1 MALKTA
7 PAKMSTT
14 AARPQNLVANGIQLL
29 DLSGNLQLRVVL
41 AHDPAKCE
49 RFAEKDRAHLQ
60 KNLKRDLRTNEAICS
75 TKSRIRF
82 EGRARSAR
90 ATLSGLAVTKFSGS
104 QADPRG
110 AGGGDPCVCVSSP
123 ASYF

>member
-29 DLSGNLQLRVVL
+29 DLSGRPQLRVVL

-49 RFAEKDRAHLQ
+49 RFAEKDRAHVQ
-60 KNLKRDLRTNEAICS
+60 KNLRRDLRTSEDICPI
-75 TKSRIRF
+75 KGRIRF
-82 EGRARSAR
+82 EDRAIDRR
-90 ATLSGLAVTKFSGS
+90 DLVRTEMIGT

-110 AGGGDPCVCVSSP
+110 ASRGALG
-123 ASYF
+123 